1 MWLEDYIPS
10 EWVSEDWW
18 ASAEQVKEVSEQ
30 YKKQA
35 AKSAAWIKR
44 TQKDEKKAKTY
55 DMLLAWFLVHIIV
68 DDRFRWILD
77 DLIWLIH
84 KWYPSNFILG
94 IISLVYIDISNKIR
108 EIWNKEYIEF
118 NYKTEIRKEFNNS
131 TIDLE
136 VKNRI
141 NLWIDDIVNSVSIE
155 YSSVLTKRLI
165 WFLESQED
173 IIIFISKVFMLF
185 LNDININISLSK
197 SQNISEFIISE
208 VLIKLKK
215 LKLDDI

>member
-1 MWLEDYIPS
+1 MHS

-18 ASAEQVKEVSEQ
+18 ASAEQVKEGSEQ

-55 DMLLAWFLVHIIV
+55 DMLLAGFLVKIIV
-68 DDRFRWILD
+68 NDKFKWILD

-94 IISLVYIDISNKIR
+94 IISLVYIDISDKIR
-108 EIWNKEYIEF
+108 ETWKKEYIKF
-118 NYKTEIRKEFNNS
+118 DYKSEIRKEFSNN

-155 YSSVLTKRLI
+155 YSSILTKRLI
-165 WFLESQED
+165 WFLENQED
-173 IIIFISKVFMLF
+173 IIIFISKVFILF

-197 SQNISEFIISE
+197 SQSISEFIISE
-208 VLIKLKK
+208 VLSKLKK
-215 LKLDDI
+215 LKIDDI

>member
-18 ASAEQVKEVSEQ
+18 TSAEQVKEVSEQ

-35 AKSAAWIKR
+35 AKSATWIKR

-55 DMLLAWFLVHIIV
+55 DMLLAWFLVNIIV
-68 DDRFRWILD
+68 DDKFKWLLD

-108 EIWNKEYIEF
+108 EIWKKEYIDF
-118 NYKTEIRKEFNNS
+118 NYKSEIRKEFNDS
-131 TIDLE
+131 TIDLK

-155 YSSVLTKRLI
+155 YSSILTKRLI
-165 WFLESQED
+165 WFLETQED
-173 IIIFISKVFMLF
+173 IIIFISKVFILF
-185 LNDININISLSK
+185 LDDINIDISLSK

-208 VLIKLKK
+208 VLNKIKK

>member
-1 MWLEDYIPS
+1 MGLEDYISS
-10 EWVSEDWW
+10 EWASEDWW
-18 ASAEQVKEVSEQ
+18 TSAEQVKEVSEQ

-35 AKSAAWIKR
+35 SKSAAWIKK

-55 DMLLAWFLVHIIV
+55 DMLLAWFLVNIIV
-68 DDRFRWILD
+68 DDKFKWLLD

-108 EIWNKEYIEF
+108 EIWKKEYIEF
-118 NYKTEIRKEFNNS
+118 NYKSEIRKEFNDS
-131 TIDLE
+131 TIDLK

-155 YSSVLTKRLI
+155 YSNMLTKRLI
-165 WFLESQED
+165 WFLETQED
-173 IIIFISKVFMLF
+173 IIIFISKVFILF
-185 LNDININISLSK
+185 LDDINIDISLSK

-208 VLIKLKK
+208 VLSKLKI
-215 LKLDDI
+215 LKVDDI

>member
-18 ASAEQVKEVSEQ
+18 ASVEQVKEVSEQ